1 MFINLGDSK
10 YYYNYAHL
18 FIQRV
23 LQLQN
28 NTHEKESERKEG
40 NKRKGDIR
48 EDLSTIQLKLHDE
61 TS

>member
-1 MFINLGDSK
+1 MRKDSK
-10 YYYNYAHL
+10 YYFNYAHL

-28 NTHEKESERKEG
+28 NTHQKEFERKEG
-40 NKRKGDIR
+40 NKRKGDIG
-48 EDLSTIQLKLHDE
+48 EDHSTIQLKLHDE